1 MKSLWELT
9 GPKISVEAA
18 VPGKSADTVV
28 VGAGL
33 TGLATAVLLA
43 RSGQRVTVLE
53 ARHIGAVTTGNTTG
67 KLSLLQG
74 SVLGDLRQHAGD
86 EVLQAYVTGNLEG
99 QAWLV
104 RELQNAGIQPQQR
117 PAYTYTLNGE
127 GMETLEAE
135 MSAAHLAGLPA
146 RWSGELELPFCVFS
160 SIWLGDQ
167 YQLHPMEVLKM
178 LGEEL
183 LRRGGT
189 IVENCRVTDV
199 STDNGGVTVRSERGE
214 VKALHCVLATGTP
227 ILDRSTFFA
236 RLEPSRS
243 FVCAYR
249 LAHRAVPDG
258 MYVSVGGA
266 GKSLRQAQG
275 PDGEDVL
282 LVGGGVHVT
291 GRDRDTSETLDEITS
306 WTHEHFGPAQRVTWW
321 AAQDYQTHS
330 RVPFAGPI
338 PNGNDRIF
346 AATGYNKWGMTN
358 AIAAALT
365 LSARILGGNLEWAD
379 TMAQAGPSLRDLGS
393 TIKANAQV
401 AGYLAGGWL
410 RAEFESAA
418 ALQDLDDG
426 QGTVVSDGFTPV
438 AVSKQDNEL
447 CRLSAVCTHLGG
459 IVTWNEAEN
468 SWDCPL
474 HGSRF
479 DAEGQVL
486 EGPAV
491 EPLKPVNA

>member
-1 MKSLWELT
+1 
-9 GPKISVEAA
+9 
-18 VPGKSADTVV
+18 
-28 VGAGL
+28 
-33 TGLATAVLLA
+33 
-43 RSGQRVTVLE
+43 
-53 ARHIGAVTTGNTTG
+53 
-67 KLSLLQG
+67 
-74 SVLGDLRQHAGD
+74 
-86 EVLQAYVTGNLEG
+86 
-99 QAWLV
+99 
-104 RELQNAGIQPQQR
+104 
-117 PAYTYTLNGE
+117 
-127 GMETLEAE
+127 
-135 MSAAHLAGLPA
+135 
-146 RWSGELELPFCVFS
+146 
-160 SIWLGDQ
+160 
-167 YQLHPMEVLKM
+167 M

-214 VKALHCVLATGTP
+214 VNALHCVLATGTP

-338 PNGNDRIF
+338 PNGRR
-346 AATGYNKWGMTN
+346 
-358 AIAAALT
+358 LV
-365 LSARILGGNLEWAD
+365 AR
-379 TMAQAGPSLRDLGS
+379 R
-393 TIKANAQV
+393 V
-401 AGYLAGGWL
+401 
-410 RAEFESAA
+410 
-418 ALQDLDDG
+418 
-426 QGTVVSDGFTPV
+426 
-438 AVSKQDNEL
+438 
-447 CRLSAVCTHLGG
+447 
-459 IVTWNEAEN
+459 
-468 SWDCPL
+468 
-474 HGSRF
+474 
-479 DAEGQVL
+479 
-486 EGPAV
+486 
-491 EPLKPVNA
+491 